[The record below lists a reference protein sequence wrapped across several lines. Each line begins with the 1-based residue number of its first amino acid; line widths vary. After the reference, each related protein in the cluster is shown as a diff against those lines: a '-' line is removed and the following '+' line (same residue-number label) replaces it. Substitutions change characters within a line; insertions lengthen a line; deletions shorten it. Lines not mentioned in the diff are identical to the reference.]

1 MNRGRRKG
9 TKECTEKGRSIG
21 RERGK
26 CRRRG
31 QVGKRLKGIVGS
43 GAFRRT
49 RKRVQTFYKYTAKC
63 LEKGKEGKIKA
74 RKHIGGR
81 VQKENNDTDGT
92 IKPTNGKRKEDRRE
106 KPGKERNFGVGVGE
120 DRTEGR

>member
-9 TKECTEKGRSIG
+9 TKECTEKGRGIG

-31 QVGKRLKGIVGS
+31 QVGKRLKGIVRS

-49 RKRVQTFYKYTAKC
+49 RKGVQTFNEHTAKC

-74 RKHIGGR
+74 RKHIRGG
-81 VQKENNDTDGT
+81 VQEENDNANSA
-92 IKPTNGKRKEDRRE
+92 I
-106 KPGKERNFGVGVGE
+106 
-120 DRTEGR
+120 